1 MKLVFSL
8 ATALGAA
15 GMAFAQTT
23 DQPTF
28 TRDVL
33 PILQENCQEC
43 HRPYTKGTGGMV
55 APMSLM
61 TYEEVRPWSKAIA
74 RAVSDKVMPPWFATE
89 AYHNVF
95 DGEPSITAEQR
106 QTLASWAE
114 TGAQRGNP
122 SDAPEPRAVSDSEWW
137 NGEPDLVV
145 NLPEPVWVGDE
156 VEDWQPDY
164 FVKLSEDQLPEDRW
178 LKGLE
183 GQGGCEVVHHI
194 VVYKSDAA
202 KPGSAASRRGF
213 NDVNI
218 GGLAPGA
225 KSEFIRE
232 GYGIPVEKDT
242 TLRIS
247 MHYHKEPGPGTGQ
260 WDNSRVGLYFWDEAE
275 AQNLDEIVIEPI
287 GNFDFEIPPGKAD
300 WFVGMAR
307 VFDRPFTIHSYL
319 PHMHFR
325 GAGAEYTAFLPD
337 GSVEKLLDVPS
348 YDYNWQLNYR
358 YEDMRTFPAG
368 TRVEVRMRFDNSDAN
383 EANPDSQRPI
393 RFGLPTTEEMA
404 LGWMTY
410 TWEDDGE
417 AASD

>member
-1 MKLVFSL
+1 MKSVVAVLAGALV
-8 ATALGAA
+8 GAA
-15 GMAFAQTT
+15 AYAEVP
-23 DQPTF
+23 DRPTF

-43 HRPYTKGTGGMV
+43 HRPYTRGTGGMV

-74 RAVSDKVMPPWFATE
+74 RAMADKYMPPWFASDE
-89 AYHNVF
+89 YHNVF
-95 DGEPSITAEQR
+95 ETEPAITPEQR
-106 QTLASWAE
+106 ETILKWVE

-122 SDAPEPRAVSDSEWW
+122 NDAPEPRTWPESEWW

-145 NLPEPVWVGDE
+145 PLPEPVWVGDE

-164 FVKLSEDQLPEDRW
+164 FVELTEDQLPQDRW

-183 GQGGCEVVHHI
+183 AQGGCDIVHHI
-194 VVYKSDAA
+194 VVFKANAA
-202 KPGSAASRRGF
+202 KPDSEASRRGF
-213 NDVNI
+213 RDVNI

-225 KSEFIRE
+225 KNELIRD
-232 GYGIPVEKDT
+232 GYGIPIEKNT

-260 WDNSRVGLYFWDEAE
+260 WDESRVGLYFWENEQD
-275 AQNLDEIVIEPI
+275 LKEIVIEPI
-287 GNFDFEIPPGKAD
+287 GNFDFEIPPGAD
-300 WFVGMAR
+300 NWKVGMAR

-325 GAGAEYTAFLPD
+325 GAGATYTAYLPD
-337 GSVEKLLDVPS
+337 GSVEPLLDVPR

-358 YEDMRTFPAG
+358 YEDLRTFPAG
-368 TRVEVRMRFDNSDAN
+368 TRIEVQMIFDNSTGN
-383 EANPDSQRPI
+383 EANPDPDKAI
-393 RFGLPTTEEMA
+393 RFGLPTTDEMA

-410 TWEDDGE
+410 TWEDSGE